1 MAEILSDSCEV
12 KLSLINNRVMTFSH
26 DDYMTIRKKFR
37 IMGKLIGAPVAYP
50 RNLQWH
56 GLPAVYSDYDAKLM
70 LEKNLVQIVDKSA
83 TLSTPPTDDV
93 KQIYKKFTDDIQ
105 DEVKSSYIE
114 SRLEATRLKMDQII
128 SGKRVKLL
136 KSGTSP
142 DDIQISPDEVLN
154 EETERLRAIYTPT
167 NVSTHIPNEFPFPSQ
182 LTCRTITDI
191 QVKAEV
197 KYRVY
202 KDLWERDFFVTNGH
216 SFGSD
221 FLAYPGD
228 PMTFH
233 AAHIVH
239 VVVDPAKRFNVKYLI
254 SCARLSVSVNKKCV
268 FAFVDVNDR
277 VAYQTVEWDNP
288 KLREQLQKEAVDRKE
303 SSSID
308 DAQWCMIINIWFLF
322 NKSIFIL
329 EYTYTRF

>member
-1 MAEILSDSCEV
+1 MSEIASDLQEI

-83 TLSTPPTDDV
+83 TLSSPPSDEI
-93 KQIYKKFTDDIQ
+93 KEIYKKFTDDIQ

-114 SRLEATRLKMDQII
+114 SRLAATRLKMDKII
-128 SGKRVKLL
+128 AGKRVKLL
-136 KSGTSP
+136 KSGTSSE
-142 DDIQISPDEVLN
+142 DIQISPDDVLN
-154 EETERLRAIYTPT
+154 EETERLRTIYTPT
-167 NVSTHIPNEFPFPSQ
+167 NVSTHIPNQFPFPSQ

-191 QVKAEV
+191 QVKDEV

-254 SCARLSVSVNKKCV
+254 SCARLSISVNKKCV
-268 FAFVDVNDR
+268 FAFVDEDDC
-277 VAYQTVEWDNP
+277 VAYQTLEWDNP
-288 KLREQLQKEAVDRKE
+288 KLREQLQKESAVRKE
-303 SSSID
+303 SNSMD
-308 DAQWCMIINIWFLF
+308 V
-322 NKSIFIL
+322 
-329 EYTYTRF
+329 